1 MTLLQMLEKQENA
14 ETNCLD
20 SKCRGYRHDYPSQSS
35 SPVRGPKE
43 YTKEKLMEI
52 ECWCVRELT

>member
-1 MTLLQMLEKQENA
+1 MLEKQENA

-52 ECWCVRELT
+52 EC